1 MDIASS
7 AMINEIVRSLEPLKN
22 LNNPIYT
29 DPNFI
34 GASLASMI
42 ALAIAL
48 FSEPFKRIWRRT
60 KLDVSNDIVIN
71 KQGNGD
77 SIHYRLLV
85 SNIGN
90 YVAEDVEAYVVKVYG
105 KDNFL
110 PVPLTWTHA
119 RAYMTAGVYRNI
131 HPRQPVLLDFCE
143 FIKSR
148 NLLKFRLA
156 AGEEVA
162 DFCILSGSNKNIF
175 LEIYQKSGEKTPV
188 RIDLDWQEGNN
199 PSFSLVN

>member
-1 MDIASS
+1 MDATSS
-7 AMINEIVRSLEPLKN
+7 ALINEIAINLEPLKN
-22 LNNPIYT
+22 LSIPFYT

-34 GASLASMI
+34 GAFLASII
-42 ALAIAL
+42 ALVIAL
-48 FSEPFKRIWRRT
+48 FSEPFKKIWRRT

-77 SIHYRLLV
+77 SIHYRLLI

-90 YVAEDVEAYVVKVYG
+90 YIAEDVEAYIVKVSN

-131 HPRQPVLLDFCE
+131 HPHQPVLLDFCE

-162 DFCILSGSNKNIF
+162 DFCSLDGTNRDII
-175 LEIYQKSGEKTPV
+175 LEIYQKSGEKTSV
-188 RIDLDWQEGNN
+188 RLDLDWKEDKS
-199 PSFSLVN
+199 PSFSLAS

>member
-1 MDIASS
+1 MDATSS
-7 AMINEIVRSLEPLKN
+7 ALINEIARNLKPLEN
-22 LNNPIYT
+22 LNNPFYT

-34 GASLASMI
+34 GASLASVI
-42 ALAIAL
+42 ALVIAL
-48 FSEPFKRIWRRT
+48 FSEPFKKIWRRT
-60 KLDVSNDIVIN
+60 KLDVSKDIVMN

-90 YVAEDVEAYVVKVYG
+90 YVAEDVEAYIIKVSN

-110 PVPLTWTHA
+110 PVPLAWTHA

-131 HPRQPVLLDFCE
+131 QPHQPVLLDFCE
-143 FIKSR
+143 FTKSR

-162 DFCILSGSNKNIF
+162 DFCILDGTNRNII
-175 LEIYQKSGEKTPV
+175 LEIYQKSGEKTSV
-188 RIDLDWQEGNN
+188 RLKLDWKAGNN
-199 PSFSLVN
+199 PSFSLEN